1 MNKVYIYDGDF
12 VSLLK
17 LIYYLVNNRIKPDD
31 IKDDMYFPSL
41 LEEVINLSFDNQ
53 DEVIKIFVNSF
64 GKDIFKTLYYVFL
77 SSDDRKELI
86 IYYFCLNA
94 FKYGKSIIYRRNLK
108 CVSEVLRI
116 SEYVNHENH
125 KFKGFLRFRELENKV
140 LYAEIEPVN
149 NILYFLTIHFMKRL
163 KNEYFIIKDVGRGI
177 LSIYDKNKFVIVRED
192 EFLIATDSSSEEEKK
207 IEELWKLFYN
217 TIGISAR
224 KNDRCRMNFMP
235 KRYWKHMLEVRD
247 LL

>member
-17 LIYYLVNNRIKPDD
+17 LIFYLVNNGIKPDD

-64 GKDIFKTLYYVFL
+64 SKDIFKTLYYVFL
-77 SSDDRKELI
+77 SGDGRKELI

-192 EFLIATDSSSEEEKK
+192 EFLIATDSSSEEEEK